1 MKYIAEENELV
12 DLLLT
17 PKEIEDQWERFLD
30 FMTQAHREK
39 YPEDEIST
47 PDLCEVF
54 MQRLLRRG
62 LIEQDGNGVYQLCP
76 LIMSN

>member
-17 PKEIEDQWERFLD
+17 PKEIEDEWERFLA

-47 PDLCEVF
+47 PDICEVF
-54 MQRLLRRG
+54 MQRLLKKG
-62 LIEQDGNGVYQLCP
+62 FIEQDEEGVYQLPPIISC
-76 LIMSN
+76 N

>member
-1 MKYIAEENELV
+1 MEYLSEENELV

-17 PKEIEDQWERFLD
+17 PKKIEDQWELFLD

-39 YPEDEIST
+39 YPEDPIST
-47 PDLCEVF
+47 PDLCEIF
-54 MQRLLRRG
+54 MQRLLEKG
-62 LIEQDGNGVYQLCP
+62 LITQDEDGVYQLCP